1 MWCAEE
7 EREELN
13 FVELRLSPLAVKQ
26 EQPCLRVHAV
36 MQSRTQLLT
45 PSALRLDS
53 RLPLELRSLA
63 FEILPSP
70 PSTSTATATAAG
82 GGPPAHAD
90 GYAVASHGLTT
101 VASSVFGPRE
111 AQRTGPWSGAA
122 GAGAGTGAG
131 GGGGGGATAGGA
143 QKGDKAQVNVEV
155 GIAAW
160 AERVGQG
167 AATEGGVRRAG
178 KDRSVPRASLFTPCR
193 IGLNELRAGSSQQ
206 ADDRDRGGRQ
216 KHVRTRLA
224 LAPLPAQL
232 DRHLPPDPRKR
243 RMCARLWIVPAR
255 KQGER
260 LTWCCPSTPV
270 FAPLPPWDPP
280 PPAALLQACINA
292 TSLALISAGLPLSD
306 YVCSLTLASYPSLPP
321 SGPPQI
327 PPFELVSPPV
337 AHTNSSDP
345 TAMTNSGSTTLLD
358 LVQAE
363 EQALPA
369 LTLGVL
375 PRSGRVTLVN
385 LETRVGVGRFEEML
399 RWGVEGAKVVQAAM
413 EEAVTSWA
421 DGLARPRKELGNL
434 FPGLGSGGA
443 GGAGRDGDDD
453 DDDMDL

>member
-1 MWCAEE
+1 
-7 EREELN
+7 
-13 FVELRLSPLAVKQ
+13 
-26 EQPCLRVHAV
+26 

-53 RLPLELRSLA
+53 RLPLELRSLS
-63 FEILPSP
+63 FQILPSP
-70 PSTSTATATAAG
+70 PSTSSSSIG

-90 GYAVASHGLTT
+90 GYALASHGLTT

-111 AQRTGPWSGAA
+111 AQRTGPWSG
-122 GAGAGTGAG
+122 GAGQSAGT
-131 GGGGGGATAGGA
+131 GGGGATAGGA

-178 KDRSVPRASLFTPCR
+178 KDRRTIEIAAAVKNTFEPVLLLHLYPRSSIDIYLQ
-193 IGLNELRAGSSQQ
+193 ILENDGS
-206 ADDRDRGGRQ
+206 
-216 KHVRTRLA
+216 
-224 LAPLPAQL
+224 
-232 DRHLPPDPRKR
+232 
-243 RMCARLWIVPAR
+243 
-255 KQGER
+255 
-260 LTWCCPSTPV
+260 
-270 FAPLPPWDPP
+270 
-280 PPAALLQACINA
+280 LLQACINA

-327 PPFELVSPPV
+327 PSFELVSPPV

-369 LTLGVL
+369 LTVGVL
-375 PRSGRVTLVN
+375 PRSGKVTLVN

-399 RWGVEGAKVVQAAM
+399 RWGVEGAKVVQGAM
-413 EEAVTSWA
+413 EEAVRDWA
-421 DGLARPRKELGNL
+421 DGLARPQKELGNL
-434 FPGLGSGGA
+434 FPGLAGASGA
-443 GGAGRDGDDD
+443 GGRGGGRDDD
-453 DDDMDL
+453 DDEMDL